1 MKLIRQISM
10 PVVMLAAL
18 ASSTAA
24 QIDRRVTT
32 TTDGRRAQVKP
43 TPEPGPQLLEL
54 RCRGGGLQINL
65 TQGQTKQ
72 NDLYMNMTVHF
83 QHADEGVGITGG
95 TLKPGQCALPDRA
108 LTPAEPSEMRA
119 EVINFGQRNRQ
130 MHGDPIYRGDPAAEK
145 YPDAQ
150 NISPYLANASHFW
163 SFFGFNT
170 FDGYFRITNLHYWR
184 PDSAPLGTERLEQP
198 PAGGIRNRRLDTPAG
213 SVTKGDS
220 DAIPNNA
227 VRIYIRYSKA
237 LGYVSTSTAFGNVG
251 PYSCDAF
258 TVDAHT
264 GGLGGY
270 KSAGNTIVN
279 PARMTTEGS
288 YYVCPFT
295 ITGLPLNQTL
305 AITAAVTSD
314 ARFLTGPWQG
324 DGQPRPQRGFDRAIL
339 KGIQNVTLTNRNP
352 FGIVTFEMAYAPVS
366 TPPR

>member
-1 MKLIRQISM
+1 M
-10 PVVMLAAL
+10 
-18 ASSTAA
+18 
-24 QIDRRVTT
+24 
-32 TTDGRRAQVKP
+32 
-43 TPEPGPQLLEL
+43 
-54 RCRGGGLQINL
+54 
-65 TQGQTKQ
+65 
-72 NDLYMNMTVHF
+72 
-83 QHADEGVGITGG
+83 
-95 TLKPGQCALPDRA
+95 
-108 LTPAEPSEMRA
+108 
-119 EVINFGQRNRQ
+119 
-130 MHGDPIYRGDPAAEK
+130 
-145 YPDAQ
+145 
-150 NISPYLANASHFW
+150 
-163 SFFGFNT
+163 
-170 FDGYFRITNLHYWR
+170 
-184 PDSAPLGTERLEQP
+184 
-198 PAGGIRNRRLDTPAG
+198 PAG

-220 DAIPNNA
+220 DAIPNA

-324 DGQPRPQRGFDRAIL
+324 DGQPRPPRGFDRAIL